1 LRHWFIGSAGLGR
14 IRCPDN
20 VGAGIEADIQDMI
33 PPAVLIVDDEP
44 SVRAFAQQALTA
56 AGYQTHDASNG
67 AHALSLVEMRGSF
80 DICLIDLVMPEMG
93 GTELAQRIRR
103 RLPAVKIL
111 YFTGYA
117 DQLFDEKRRLWD
129 GEAFIEKPSTVNAL
143 REAVSLLLY
152 GHTRGPETIRA

>member
-1 LRHWFIGSAGLGR
+1 ML
-14 IRCPDN
+14 
-20 VGAGIEADIQDMI
+20 

-56 AGYQTHDASNG
+56 AGYQTHEAASG
-67 AHALSLVEMRGSF
+67 PHALSLIEMRGSF
-80 DICLIDLVMPEMG
+80 DVCLIDLMMPEMG

-103 RLPAVKIL
+103 LLPSVKIL

-117 DQLFDEKRRLWD
+117 DQLFDEKRRLWE
-129 GEAFIEKPSTVNAL
+129 GEAFIEKPSTVNGL

-152 GHTRGPETIRA
+152 GHTRGPQTAA